1 MIKIFRFVIL
11 LIIIAVGGF
20 ALWYFFTAKDKTE
33 EIVTLPANA
42 ANPVEMAR
50 MCAVEIYREMPVLDT
65 LNNKV
70 LFAVQKQTGS
80 ISFDFDNLRIDETN
94 DTVRVFL
101 PKEVIDIRESTEPG
115 SWQVIDTKAIGALAL
130 LRSDKFTLEEENVIK
145 RRIHRKSIQRLYKNG
160 TVAKARKQAAENLRR
175 LLEPIYRK
183 PVIVIDTVSV
193 TAPV

>member
-20 ALWYFFTAKDKTE
+20 ALWYYFTAKDKTE

-42 ANPVEMAR
+42 ADPVEMAR

-145 RRIHRKSIQRLYKNG
+145 RRTHRKSIQRLYKNG

>member
-42 ANPVEMAR
+42 ADPVEMAR

-145 RRIHRKSIQRLYKNG
+145 RRTHRKSIQRLYKNG
-160 TVAKARKQAAENLRR
+160 TVAKARKQAAENLCR